1 MKATGAPVLY
11 RDRWIE
17 CTTEALIIHG
27 YYFPLGNRKVIPYDQ
42 IRSIQEIKMGP
53 ATGQWRIWGSG
64 DFKHYMNLDPGRTKK
79 TRALI
84 LDLGKHWRPVISPDD
99 VDQVKAIIEERR
111 KALPANGGAW
121 R

>member
-42 IRSIQEIKMGP
+42 IRSIQEIRMGP

-99 VDQVKAIIEERR
+99 VDQVKAIIEER
-111 KALPANGGAW
+111 KSTTG
-121 R
+121 

>member
-1 MKATGAPVLY
+1 MRGADYMKTTASPVLY

-17 CTTEALIIHG
+17 CTTDALIIHG
-27 YYFPLGNRKVIPYDQ
+27 YYFPFGNRKVIPYDR
-42 IRSIQEIKMGP
+42 IRGLQEITMGP

-64 DFKHYMNLDPGRTKK
+64 DFRHYMNLDPGRTRK

-84 LDLGKHWRPVISPDD
+84 LDMGRFVRPVISPDN
-99 VDQVKAIIEERR
+99 VDQVKAIIEERLR
-111 KALPANGGAW
+111 T